1 MYKVIWLVKFRPD
14 KPRDEVLKWWRGR
27 HAELA
32 KVTPG
37 MLRYVQSYWVEALDP
52 TTQQPAGTPGA
63 YDGHAEHWFES
74 KEAYDAALASPEW
87 KKTLLDGPFGFM
99 DEGRA
104 GGVLEETVI
113 TWERMDDGRGS
124 P

>member
-14 KPRDEVLKWWRGR
+14 KPREEVLAWWRGQ

-32 KVTPG
+32 KAAPG
-37 MLRYVQSYWVEALDP
+37 MLRYVQSHWVEELDP
-52 TTQQPAGTPGA
+52 DSQLPTGNRGA
-63 YDGHAEHWFES
+63 FDGHAEHWFES
-74 KEAYDAALASPEW
+74 RAAYEAMLASPEW
-87 KKTLLDGPFGFM
+87 KKTIADGGVGFIQ
-99 DEGRA
+99 EGRA

-113 TWERMDDGRGS
+113 SWDRMDDGRAS

>member
-1 MYKVIWLVKFRPD
+1 MYKVIWLAKFQPD
-14 KPRDEVLKWWRGR
+14 KPREEVLKWWRGH

-52 TTQQPAGTPGA
+52 ATQQPAGKPGA

-74 KEAYDAALASPEW
+74 KEAYEAALASPEW
-87 KKTLLDGPFGFM
+87 KKTWSTD
-99 DEGRA
+99 RA
-104 GGVLEETVI
+104 VSPRSRRRNARRKTVI
-113 TWERMDDGRGS
+113 SWDRMDDGRGS